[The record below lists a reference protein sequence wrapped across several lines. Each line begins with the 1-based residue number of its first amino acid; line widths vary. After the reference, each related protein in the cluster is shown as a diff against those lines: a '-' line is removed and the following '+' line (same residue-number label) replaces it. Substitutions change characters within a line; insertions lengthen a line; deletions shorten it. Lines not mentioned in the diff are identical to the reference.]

1 MRDARMLAH
10 ELNEI
15 TAQRRSVDLIRAQI
29 TIMETAIKL
38 SREHLDDIAARLQ
51 ALETRVME
59 DR

>member
-10 ELNEI
+10 EMNEI
-15 TAQRRSVDLIRAQI
+15 AAQRRSVDLIRAQI

-38 SREHLDDIAARLQ
+38 SREHLDDVAARLQ
-51 ALETRVME
+51 ALETRVRE

>member
-38 SREHLDDIAARLQ
+38 SREHLDDVAARLQ